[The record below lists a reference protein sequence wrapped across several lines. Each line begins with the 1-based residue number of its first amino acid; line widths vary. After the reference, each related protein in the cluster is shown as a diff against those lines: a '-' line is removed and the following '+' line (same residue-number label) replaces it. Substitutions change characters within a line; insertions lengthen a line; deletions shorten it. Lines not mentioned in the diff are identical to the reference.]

1 MTKGKNKE
9 KLKEKSI
16 DIEKYE
22 TIFDHNITDEELEY
36 FTPTRSKE
44 EYLKKYN
51 YDQDEFYRDLY
62 DLYCYRGDYTS
73 AKKYFYMQSE
83 KAIKEN
89 YNPYTDT
96 FTGDIEIKGVTL

>member
-1 MTKGKNKE
+1 MNKKMTKEKNV
-9 KLKEKSI
+9 
-16 DIEKYE
+16 DIKNFE
-22 TIFDHNITDEELEY
+22 TIFDHNITQEELKY

-62 DLYCYRGDYTS
+62 DLYCYRKDYTT
-73 AKKYFYMQSE
+73 AKKYFYMQTE
-83 KAIKEN
+83 KSIKEH

-96 FTGDIEIKGVTL
+96 FKGDIEIKGVTL